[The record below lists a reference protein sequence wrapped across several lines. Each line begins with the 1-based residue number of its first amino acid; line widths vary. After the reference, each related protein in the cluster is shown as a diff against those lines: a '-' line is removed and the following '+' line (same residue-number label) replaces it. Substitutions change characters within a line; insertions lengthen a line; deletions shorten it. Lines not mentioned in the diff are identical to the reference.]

1 MYSLKTSLVKMTT
14 AKYSV
19 TIFLILLI
27 SFSNLHKTTTAALA
41 SHNYGEVIAK
51 SLLFYEAQRSG
62 KLPPNNRISYRGDS
76 FLNDGQDQGI
86 DLSGGYSDGKIIIHS
101 KIKYTPSI

>member
-1 MYSLKTSLVKMTT
+1 MATSNAFL
-14 AKYSV
+14 
-19 TIFLILLI
+19 TIFLILFI
-27 SFSNLHKTTTAALA
+27 SSANIHKTITATLA

-62 KLPPNNRISYRGDS
+62 KLPSNNRISYRGDS

-86 DLSGGYSDGKIIIHS
+86 DLSGGYSDGK
-101 KIKYTPSI
+101 K